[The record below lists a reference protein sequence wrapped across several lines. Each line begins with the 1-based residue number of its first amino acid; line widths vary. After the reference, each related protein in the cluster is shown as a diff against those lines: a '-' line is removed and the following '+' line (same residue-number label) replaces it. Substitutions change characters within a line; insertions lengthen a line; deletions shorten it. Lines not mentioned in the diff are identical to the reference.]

1 MKGKVLDAKTGY
13 TLPGA
18 NIYVSDLSGAL
29 IDPSTGTTSITDG
42 SFVIENNGRPVAVRY
57 IGYQT
62 QVIAPSIDY
71 ALVNMVPETYQLP
84 PVTITP
90 NKIRWIGLAG
100 LFSVVYYLIFSKR

>member
-29 IDPSTGTTSITDG
+29 IDTATGTTSTADG
-42 SFVIENNGRPVAVRY
+42 SVIIEDNGRPVAIRY
-57 IGYQT
+57 IGYVT
-62 QVIAPSIDY
+62 QIIQPSIDY

-90 NKIRWIGLAG
+90 TKIKWLGLAG
-100 LFSVVYYLIFSKR
+100 LISIFYFLISKK

>member
-1 MKGKVLDAKTGY
+1 MKGKVLDAKTGWI
-13 TLPGA
+13 LPGA

-29 IDPSTGTTSITDG
+29 IDPATGTTSTADG

-62 QVIAPSIDY
+62 QIIQPSIDY
-71 ALVNMVPETYQLP
+71 AVVNMIPEIYQLP

-90 NKIRWIGLAG
+90 TKAKWLGIAG
-100 LFSVVYYLIFSKR
+100 LISIFYLLIFKK

>member
-13 TLPGA
+13 SLPGA

-29 IDPSTGTTSITDG
+29 IDPATGTTSTADG
-42 SFVIENNGRPVAVRY
+42 SFIIENKGRPVAVRY

-62 QVIAPSIDY
+62 QIISPSIDY
-71 ALVNMVPETYQLP
+71 ALVNLEPEIYQLP

-90 NKIRWIGLAG
+90 NKFKWLGFAG
-100 LFSVVYYLIFSKR
+100 LISIIYLFITKK